1 MGKEKLT
8 VQMLLAFF
16 MHIVNNSVNKGPLG
30 GLNAARA
37 ALRHKWL
44 LVHPQ
49 EPSPTDNLLVNMFLK
64 AIRRRWNV
72 ITKKKEALTSDQ
84 FVNILLYLKGDKNWD
99 EVTFINHRFAAQM
112 VVMFGCLAR
121 FEESQAL
128 TIRQVEFS
136 LAWAVVNFKK
146 SKKFEVG
153 EMASAVL
160 ATQPELKC
168 NPFTVLKSY
177 VNRISLLK
185 DPDFFL
191 FPAMRGS
198 SFNSIPVTYDTVRK
212 QFKDA
217 LIKAEIVKNPDDFG
231 LHSCRRGA
239 VSNAVN
245 KGGDPFMIAKA
256 MRVRTVGIVH
266 HYAKVDNNNLANI
279 CNLVF
284 S

>member
-1 MGKEKLT
+1 M
-8 VQMLLAFF
+8 
-16 MHIVNNSVNKGPLG
+16 
-30 GLNAARA
+30 
-37 ALRHKWL
+37 
-44 LVHPQ
+44 
-49 EPSPTDNLLVNMFLK
+49 
-64 AIRRRWNV
+64 
-72 ITKKKEALTSDQ
+72 
-84 FVNILLYLKGDKNWD
+84 
-99 EVTFINHRFAAQM
+99 
-112 VVMFGCLAR
+112 
-121 FEESQAL
+121 
-128 TIRQVEFS
+128 
-136 LAWAVVNFKK
+136 
-146 SKKFEVG
+146 
-153 EMASAVL
+153 
-160 ATQPELKC
+160 
-168 NPFTVLKSY
+168 LKSY
-177 VNRISLLK
+177 VDRISLLK

-198 SFNSIPVTYDTVRK
+198 SFNSIAFTYDTVRK